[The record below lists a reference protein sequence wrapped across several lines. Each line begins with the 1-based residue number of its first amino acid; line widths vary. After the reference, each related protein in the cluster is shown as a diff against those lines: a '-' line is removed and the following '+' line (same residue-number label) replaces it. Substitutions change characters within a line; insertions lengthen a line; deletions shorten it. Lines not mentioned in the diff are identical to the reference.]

1 MGHGGGNG
9 GAWEGRHLLRDIKQL
24 CLLLAKLVKV
34 ASQVAL
40 HLRLAPSNALLAL
53 VELEFPRLEL
63 ACIGWRLRTPL
74 PLPSPPLCVTRLNSI
89 GPAPSHSKPRCHKK
103 VVMGRVRVGCFL
115 LSGR

>member
-1 MGHGGGNG
+1 M
-9 GAWEGRHLLRDIKQL
+9 RDIKQL